1 MQATA
6 RTDFQHLPRV
16 LQGEDEDSW
25 FGITDPKIRRRL
37 QNRLNQRERRKRL
50 RASDTSSNQLEQQ
63 LGPGA
68 ESANHIDR
76 ILRILDAIRILGPA
90 AINAAAA
97 LKQLES
103 AIVFGARC
111 NAWSPAA
118 DLRLGVT
125 RLNVLRALHT
135 NLEVLGY
142 RPSDIEDDAQSTFTV
157 ERPSRHPDRDIIEAK
172 LPSALRP
179 TVIQRTIPHHP
190 WLDLIPFPCMRDT
203 LILAQ
208 DFIDDEQLCQD
219 MSGRGSPLVQQ
230 SNLDAGIGETGILVW
245 KDPWDPSGWEVTK
258 VFIQRWGWTLRN
270 CPELLR
276 STNAWRRYRGERP
289 LFTVSENDMESL
301 LKAGGYLVLLGL
313 TNSGTIRVSNVMG
326 SRPGWWLVV
335 NKGRKYRA
343 VMNPGQWDTILRN
356 TGSGGVGAIL
366 PAIDPM
372 ALSFSITVSQ
382 AVDERVNFL
391 RRPLLEASPSAA
403 IHIESLVI
411 VGNKNPDSFRIA
423 KQLDE
428 HPRRFGGRITILS
441 GLPTED
447 DALSVRP
454 MRASNEGIKIGASP

>member
-90 AINAAAA
+90 AINAAAV

-125 RLNVLRALHT
+125 RLNVLRALHA

-219 MSGRGSPLVQQ
+219 MSGRGSPVVQQ

-245 KDPWDPSGWEVTK
+245 KDPWDPSGWEVTQ

-289 LFTVSENDMESL
+289 LFTVSENDMESVHARILEIGAGTGGATDPVLEGIGTSFSSYTYTDVIYQVLDIEEASSNQGYVPHSDGTLIASNVLHATASLQRTLENTQQL

-326 SRPGWWLVV
+326 GLPGWWLEVD
-335 NKGRKYRA
+335 KGPKYTP
-343 VMNPGQWDTILRN
+343 VMNPGQWGTILRKA
-356 TGSGGVGAIL
+356 GFGGIVAIL
-366 PAIDPM
+366 PAIDPKD
-372 ALSFSITVSQ
+372 LPFSITV
-382 AVDERVNFL
+382 
-391 RRPLLEASPSAA
+391 
-403 IHIESLVI
+403 
-411 VGNKNPDSFRIA
+411 
-423 KQLDE
+423 
-428 HPRRFGGRITILS
+428 
-441 GLPTED
+441 
-447 DALSVRP
+447 
-454 MRASNEGIKIGASP
+454 

>member
-37 QNRLNQRERRKRL
+37 QNRLNQRERRSYLRSQGSSRMESLIKEIGKRL

-90 AINAAAA
+90 AINAAAV

-125 RLNVLRALHT
+125 RLNVLRALHA

-219 MSGRGSPLVQQ
+219 MSGRGSPVVQQ

-245 KDPWDPSGWEVTK
+245 KDPWDPSGWEVTQ

-289 LFTVSENDMESL
+289 LFTVSENDMESSKESQINNCLCL
-301 LKAGGYLVLLGL
+301 LVNFKLL
-313 TNSGTIRVSNVMG
+313 
-326 SRPGWWLVV
+326 
-335 NKGRKYRA
+335 
-343 VMNPGQWDTILRN
+343 
-356 TGSGGVGAIL
+356 
-366 PAIDPM
+366 M
-372 ALSFSITVSQ
+372 ALRWSSIRLVTERATRLLPLSW
-382 AVDERVNFL
+382 DEYM
-391 RRPLLEASPSAA
+391 
-403 IHIESLVI
+403 
-411 VGNKNPDSFRIA
+411 
-423 KQLDE
+423 
-428 HPRRFGGRITILS
+428 GGR
-441 GLPTED
+441 
-447 DALSVRP
+447 V
-454 MRASNEGIKIGASP
+454 MY